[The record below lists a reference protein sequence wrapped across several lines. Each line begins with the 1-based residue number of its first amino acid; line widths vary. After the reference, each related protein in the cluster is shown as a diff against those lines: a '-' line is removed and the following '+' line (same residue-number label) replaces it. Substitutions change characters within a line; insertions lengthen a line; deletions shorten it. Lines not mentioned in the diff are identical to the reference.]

1 MKKVTEANGC
11 MVIEDEDVEVVIIK
25 KTDSSMRDALNRA
38 IYLIRGET

>member
-1 MKKVTEANGC
+1 MKKVVEANGC
-11 MVIEDEDVEVVIIK
+11 MVIEDDDVEVVIIK

>member
-1 MKKVTEANGC
+1 MKKVIEANGC

>member
-1 MKKVTEANGC
+1 MKNVTGINDC
-11 MVIEDEDVEVVIIK
+11 MMIEDDDVTVVIIK